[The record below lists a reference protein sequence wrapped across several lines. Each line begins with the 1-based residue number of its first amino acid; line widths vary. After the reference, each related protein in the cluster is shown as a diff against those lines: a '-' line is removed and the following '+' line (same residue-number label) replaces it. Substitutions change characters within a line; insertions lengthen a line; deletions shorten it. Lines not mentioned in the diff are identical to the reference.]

1 MAKKITLEQFL
12 AYVDDEQEIQVC
24 FMSVLPYTD
33 ISLEDYVSLSTTSKM
48 IIPFLNCEVEY
59 IGIEEPLCGTCPVFR
74 ISISERKEIQN
85 E

>member
-24 FMSVLPYTD
+24 FTGD
-33 ISLEDYVSLSTTSKM
+33 DWEDYVSLSTTSKM